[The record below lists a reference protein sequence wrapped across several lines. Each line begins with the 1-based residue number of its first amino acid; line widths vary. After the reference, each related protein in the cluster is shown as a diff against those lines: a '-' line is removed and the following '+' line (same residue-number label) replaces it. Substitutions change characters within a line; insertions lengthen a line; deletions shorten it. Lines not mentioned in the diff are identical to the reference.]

1 MKNAPSLTKAQVDKM
16 TVPLL
21 KKALEARGLEIKGLK
36 AALKGRL
43 LDALGL

>member
-1 MKNAPSLTKAQVDKM
+1 M

-21 KKALEARGLEIKGLK
+21 KKALEARGLEVKGLK